1 MLSTSGGTSD
11 GRFFANEHT
20 QVIECGVRNHTIHQ
34 VNEHVPIADL
44 KAIEQIYLAALRNI
58 FS

>member
-1 MLSTSGGTSD
+1 
-11 GRFFANEHT
+11 
-20 QVIECGVRNHTIHQ
+20 VIECGVRNHTIHQ

-58 FS
+58 FN